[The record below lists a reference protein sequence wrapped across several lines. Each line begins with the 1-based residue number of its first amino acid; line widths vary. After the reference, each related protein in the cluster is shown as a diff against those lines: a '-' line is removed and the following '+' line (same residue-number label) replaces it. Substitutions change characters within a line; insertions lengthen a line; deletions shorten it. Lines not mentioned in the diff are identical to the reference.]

1 MAIPTPPFTDG
12 QIITLPSGK
21 KMQWSAASGRL
32 VNSQPAPAAVVEEV
46 VEAAAAEAQQK
57 ADAAQ
62 AAAEATA
69 AADAQQKA
77 DVFAATLNT
86 QQHKGATD
94 WVAKIKLQDYKP
106 NGLTRAAQIVS
117 PRDPGRVRV
126 R

>member
-1 MAIPTPPFTDG
+1 MKTPTQIYAI
-12 QIITLPSGK
+12 LAYSPSINTTK
-21 KMQWSAASGRL
+21 RIFDE
-32 VNSQPAPAAVVEEV
+32 NSLLAPYQHTTE
-46 VEAAAAEAQQK
+46 QK
-57 ADAAQ
+57 L
-62 AAAEATA
+62 
-69 AADAQQKA
+69 AQQKA

-94 WVAKIKLQDYKP
+94 WVAKIKLQDYRP